1 MLLTPDKLLLVTLVG
16 VFAGTVNTIAGG
28 GSLIT
33 LPALIFLGVPPT
45 IANGTNRVGV
55 MTQSFTAAAS
65 YHRKGILDCSRCLRL
80 FAPIGVGTLVG
91 AWASAQLSDAL
102 FEKVIGVA
110 MLCVLGL
117 MLAKPK
123 RWLSDRPASDPAPAW
138 LRIPALVGVG
148 FYGGFLCAGVGVVTL
163 ITLVL
168 LEGMDLLRGNAIKVT
183 LVGACTLLS
192 LLIFVEQG
200 LVAWDVAVALAAGSA
215 VGGWLGSRL
224 TMSWGPPLIR
234 WVLIVVVLLSS
245 GRLLGFY

>member
-1 MLLTPDKLLLVTLVG
+1 MLLPPEKLLLVSLVG

-33 LPALIFLGVPPT
+33 LPALIFLGVPPMV
-45 IANGTNRVGV
+45 ANGTNRVGV
-55 MTQSFTAAAS
+55 MTQSFTAATS
-65 YHRKGILDCSRCLRL
+65 YHRKGLLDCRRCLRM
-80 FAPIGVGTLVG
+80 FAPIAVGTLIG
-91 AWASAQLSDAL
+91 AWASAQLSDEL

-110 MLCVLGL
+110 MICVLGL

-123 RWLSDRPASDPAPAW
+123 RWLSDRPASDPGPLW

-200 LVAWDVAVALAAGSA
+200 LVAWDVAIALAAGSA

>member
-1 MLLTPDKLLLVTLVG
+1 MLLPPEKLALVTLVG

-45 IANGTNRVGV
+45 VANGTNRVGV
-55 MTQSFTAAAS
+55 MTQSFTASAS
-65 YHRKGILDCSRCLRL
+65 YHRKGMLDCRRCLGMI
-80 FAPIGVGTLVG
+80 APVAVGTFIG
-91 AWASAQLSDAL
+91 AWASAQLSDDM
-102 FEKVIGVA
+102 FRRVIGVA
-110 MLCVLGL
+110 MLCVLAL

-123 RWLSDRPASDPAPAW
+123 RWLSDRPATDPGPLW
-138 LRIPALVGVG
+138 MRLPALLGVG

-183 LVGACTLLS
+183 LVGLCTLFS
-192 LLIFVEQG
+192 LVIFVEQG
-200 LVAWDVAVALAAGSA
+200 LVAWDVAIALAIGSGL
-215 VGGWLGSRL
+215 GGLLGSRL

-234 WVLIVVVLLSS
+234 WVLIAVVLISS
-245 GRLLGFY
+245 GRLLGAW

>member
-1 MLLTPDKLLLVTLVG
+1 MTLAPLQLLLVILVG
-16 VFAGTVNTIAGG
+16 IFAGTVNTIAGG

-45 IANGTNRVGV
+45 VANGTNRVGV

-65 YHRKGILDCSRCLRL
+65 YHRKGMLDWRRASLMV
-80 FAPIGVGTLVG
+80 APIAVGTLVG
-91 AWASAQLSDAL
+91 SWASAQLSDDL
-102 FEKVIGVA
+102 FRKVIGVA
-110 MLCVLGL
+110 MLCVLAL

-123 RWLSDRPASDPAPAW
+123 RWLSDRPASLPGPLW

-168 LEGMDLLRGNAIKVT
+168 LEGLDLVRGNAIKVA
-183 LVGACTLLS
+183 LVGMCTLLS
-192 LLIFVEQG
+192 LAIFVEQG
-200 LVAWDVAVALAAGSA
+200 LVAWDVAISLAAGSS

-234 WVLIVVVLLSS
+234 WVLIAVVVISS
-245 GRLLGFY
+245 SRLLGIF

>member
-1 MLLTPDKLLLVTLVG
+1 MTLLPLQLLLVVLVG

-45 IANGTNRVGV
+45 VANGTNRVGV
-55 MTQSFTAAAS
+55 MVQSFTAATS
-65 YHRKGILDCSRCLRL
+65 YHRKGMLDLRRAL
-80 FAPIGVGTLVG
+80 RMLVPIAVGTLVG
-91 AWASAQLSDAL
+91 AWASAQLSDEL
-102 FEKVIGVA
+102 FKKVIGVA

-123 RWLSDRPASDPAPAW
+123 RWLSDRPASPPGPLWA
-138 LRIPALVGVG
+138 RIPALVGIG

-168 LEGMDLLRGNAIKVT
+168 LEGCDLLRGNAIKVT
-183 LVGACTLLS
+183 LVGCCTLLS
-192 LLIFVEQG
+192 LVVFVEQG
-200 LVAWDVAVALAAGSA
+200 LVAWDVALSLAAGSSL
-215 VGGWLGSRL
+215 GGWLGSRL

-234 WVLIVVVLLSS
+234 WVLITVVLVSS
-245 GRLLGFY
+245 GRLLGLY